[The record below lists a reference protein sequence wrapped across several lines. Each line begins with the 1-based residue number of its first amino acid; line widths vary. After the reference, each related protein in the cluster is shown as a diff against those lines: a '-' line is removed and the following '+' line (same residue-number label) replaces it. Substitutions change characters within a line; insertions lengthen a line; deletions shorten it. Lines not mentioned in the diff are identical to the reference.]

1 MRFRKKT
8 LSSPAEQEALCVSCE
23 GKGDPGRRE
32 VKDINRY
39 ALSSPLCVSNHLGSL
54 PLALL
59 ATLGP
64 LGRE

>member
-1 MRFRKKT
+1 MR
-8 LSSPAEQEALCVSCE
+8 LLQGE
-23 GKGDPGRRE
+23 GDPGRRE

-39 ALSSPLCVSNHLGSL
+39 TLSSPFCVSNHLGSL